1 MIGTAATDLAF
12 VACGRA
18 EALVVHNALLWD
30 VEVGCF
36 LVTEAGGKVNRFQED
51 KSERYQMICSN
62 ENIHEQLLDV
72 ISKPFSYQ
80 KNIHSPRTQI
90 CGKSL

>member
-51 KSERYQMICSN
+51 
-62 ENIHEQLLDV
+62 
-72 ISKPFSYQ
+72 ISDDLQ
-80 KNIHSPRTQI
+80 
-90 CGKSL
+90 